1 MKCYWVAAVL
11 GALAWHSASAQ
22 TSFPMITYTTP
33 VALQRGKTTEV
44 TVEGQQNFFGVYKAL
59 FEGAGISAEVVEQKV
74 APAAPPAKPSV
85 KNVKL
90 KVTVAADAALGVR
103 EFRVASSLGI
113 SSVGQLVIVDD
124 PVIVEGPA
132 NNTFAQAQAITLP
145 SVVAGRLEVLEDVDY
160 FKFEGKAGQTVTFE
174 LFCARLQDKI
184 HGLQKHAKPMLTLY
198 DANGRELAANDSF
211 YFADPMVSF
220 TLPQAGAYFIQV
232 RESTY
237 DGDARWVYALA
248 GTDRPYASHLYPMAG
263 NPGKTI
269 DVEPIGSARLV
280 KPRLAL
286 KAPEPFGVHQVQ
298 LDVNGVKTNPATF
311 IVNNLPP
318 VLEQEPNDTPDKAT
332 RISIPAGIN
341 GRIDQKRDLDHF
353 VFKAQKGKA

>member
-1 MKCYWVAAVL
+1 
-11 GALAWHSASAQ
+11 
-22 TSFPMITYTTP
+22 
-33 VALQRGKTTEV
+33 
-44 TVEGQQNFFGVYKAL
+44 
-59 FEGAGISAEVVEQKV
+59 
-74 APAAPPAKPSV
+74 
-85 KNVKL
+85 
-90 KVTVAADAALGVR
+90 DAALGVR

-184 HGLQKHAKPMLTLY
+184 HDLQKHAKPMLTLY

-353 VFKAQKGKA
+353 VFKAQKGKALRLEVKARRFGTTLNSSVHAVLDIMNAKGAIVAASDETHGKEAALVFTPPADGDFILRVRDLNSKGGPSFIYYIECELARPDFTLRCDPDKAM